1 MPNLVQLKVSVKDSG
16 IGMSKLDAINVF
28 NPYYKTQNIHS
39 QRLNTHGHGLGL
51 NICKKICESLGG
63 SIEVET
69 QLHIGSTFTFA
80 IDVSKISVPRHASIN
95 MEYLDQA
102 TFN

>member
-1 MPNLVQLKVSVKDSG
+1 MNLLQNAIKFSKQNQSIVIDAVLAKKQGLPHLVQLKVSVKDSG

-28 NPYYKTQNIHS
+28 KPYYKTQNILS
-39 QRLNTHGHGLGL
+39 QKLNTHGHGLGL

-69 QLHIGSTFTFA
+69 QL
-80 IDVSKISVPRHASIN
+80 
-95 MEYLDQA
+95 
-102 TFN
+102 